1 MSKENFDAKLATL
14 EAIPAAEVKA
24 PTMPVDI
31 SLQEAEDLFTWA
43 AEDQAALQ
51 AKGLDWDTHVAD
63 IPVRAGALRYA
74 QSEWMKE
81 RFGREE
87 ASKVWKEESP
97 KAFELRND
105 LLADFRYAYRK
116 NANLLGRV
124 RAIAE
129 GTGAADM
136 IQDLS
141 DISVLGKAN
150 TAELE
155 EIKFDLTKLDVV
167 EQRADELAELLA
179 KANGVLLEN
188 ASAKDI
194 RDRAFTHLKEAVDEV
209 RDCGKYVFRKDPNRY
224 KGYISRYKK

>member
-1 MSKENFDAKLATL
+1 
-14 EAIPAAEVKA
+14 
-24 PTMPVDI
+24 
-31 SLQEAEDLFTWA
+31 
-43 AEDQAALQ
+43 
-51 AKGLDWDTHVAD
+51 
-63 IPVRAGALRYA
+63 
-74 QSEWMKE
+74 
-81 RFGREE
+81 
-87 ASKVWKEESP
+87 
-97 KAFELRND
+97 
-105 LLADFRYAYRK
+105 
-116 NANLLGRV
+116 
-124 RAIAE
+124 
-129 GTGAADM
+129 M

-155 EIKFDLTKLDVV
+155 EIKFDLTQLDVV

-188 ASAKDI
+188 ASAKDM

>member
-1 MSKENFDAKLATL
+1 MSKENFDAKLTTL

-43 AEDQAALQ
+43 AEDQAALE
-51 AKGLDWDTHVAD
+51 AKGLDWATYVAD

-87 ASKVWKEESP
+87 ASRVWKEESP
-97 KAFELRND
+97 KAVEMRND
-105 LLADFRYAYRK
+105 LLADLRFAYRK
-116 NANLLGRV
+116 DANLMGRV

-141 DISVLGKAN
+141 DISVLGKSN
-150 TAELE
+150 TAGLQA
-155 EIKFDLTKLDVV
+155 INFDLTKLDVA

-188 ASAKDI
+188 ASAKDM
-194 RDRAFTHLKEAVDEV
+194 RDRAYTHLKEAVDEV